1 MVGEHVVPRL
11 QAGVAHHAR
20 GGGAGEGG
28 GHAQEGEE
36 EGGVERRHGACG
48 DLLKLSRGRAVSSL
62 YCAVIRCAEVSFC
75 SEDVFVHMS
84 FTKKTCTFEIIRT
97 VSDDEYFR
105 PLCAVRTI
113 IIN

>member
-28 GHAQEGEE
+28 GHAQEGEQ

-48 DLLKLSRGRAVSSL
+48 DLLRLSRGRAVSSL

-84 FTKKTCTFEIIRT
+84 FTQKTCTFEIIRT

-113 IIN
+113 IRN

>member
-11 QAGVAHHAR
+11 QAGVTHHAR

-28 GHAQEGEE
+28 GHAQEGEQE
-36 EGGVERRHGACG
+36 AGVERRHGAGG
-48 DLLKLSRGRAVSSL
+48 DMLRLSRGRAVSSL